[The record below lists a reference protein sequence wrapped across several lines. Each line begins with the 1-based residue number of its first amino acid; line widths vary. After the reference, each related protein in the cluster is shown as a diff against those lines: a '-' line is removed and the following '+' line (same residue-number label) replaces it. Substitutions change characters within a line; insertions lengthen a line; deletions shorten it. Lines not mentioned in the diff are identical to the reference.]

1 MDQHEQPRR
10 ARSDAFDNTLPNKL
24 TIEEIN
30 AKWNAEMQDS
40 ASPAVSVLKP
50 DQDKKLVGERLIK
63 EGKSAVSAVVR

>member
-1 MDQHEQPRR
+1 MDQREQTRR
-10 ARSDAFDNTLPNKL
+10 ARSDAFDNTVPSKL

-50 DQDKKLVGERLIK
+50 NQDKKIVVEKLAK
-63 EGKSAVSAVVR
+63 EGNSKSAVK